1 MIRNCL
7 RASVETTLLSDRLP
21 AQWTLVDWFT
31 THCTATDM
39 TTRQKHDR
47 RLYGVEDNIQIIM
60 IMILSTINTVEL
72 LLAQNT

>member
-1 MIRNCL
+1 
-7 RASVETTLLSDRLP
+7 
-21 AQWTLVDWFT
+21 
-31 THCTATDM
+31 M

-60 IMILSTINTVEL
+60 IMILLKINTVEL